1 MKSRNILLYSIVSV
15 LSFWCFVS
23 AVNVDSQIEN
33 ELNKKEQEEMIQKT
47 QDLSEK
53 ITFTQVT
60 SCQDMEKVME
70 DFLETYKR
78 LHPKIEYDYHIYR
91 KGGGDWALNWM
102 VVEETA
108 MVGSIDANTNT
119 FSEQSVSVS
128 SDKWKISDY
137 STTNIQKMWV
147 DEPEILKSNWKYLFY
162 YSEVNYDDKYIS
174 IIKTPTEKDLS
185 DAELVAKIT
194 IPDSLD
200 NIQLFLNWDKLII
213 LGSRYDNK
221 SDSILWSSRTL
232 VIIYDIS
239 DLENLK
245 MEKMTEVYWYF
256 EDARMIDDQ
265 VYLISSVNLDWY
277 EIAWRDRPIKFKDMQ
292 PQLVDVTLR
301 KWSNFLRKI
310 LGWNFMYKK
319 KIVSMPC
326 DSIFYLLPS
335 EETMKE
341 TNTYPSF
348 TLISQI
354 SLSDLSATP
363 KQDLVF
369 GNVDEIHMSQTSLYL
384 PSPIYFSHPIKCKH
398 WGCYSYWSYRDENTL
413 VHKFNL
419 WKTLS
424 YQDSTIIPWT
434 PLNQYSMDEDDD
446 WNFRILT
453 TTWYDQRAT
462 HLSILDNGLKLKWSL
477 LNIEPGENFKSS
489 RYIWDKL
496 YLVTYQNIDPL
507 FVVDMED
514 ITNPKIIWELKI
526 PGYSTYLHPY
536 SDAKNWVQYLIW
548 LGYSTT
554 DNWYWW
560 LKNDNVKVDLYKI
573 DYNWHETAET
583 KCSSL
588 ITKNVDAELTGLCTK
603 ACTKQFC
610 YAEYYDDPDL
620 SSAIKSMWLRSTY
633 CPNIFCQNANDDWK
647 YENLK
652 HYYWDSYN
660 KEMVLIPD
668 VYSVSSS
675 MCNSYDK
682 KYWWKSCNEEQRL
695 YEDCLT
701 KVNPENIAV
710 SVIASYEF
718 TWDSN
723 YSPALDNP
731 RVFVRRSNKQEL
743 VLPMTISTT
752 TQQWTRD
759 NNRRYKYNVFLWL
772 KWLSIK
778 TSTALITEVLSQ
790 NFVEWESDD
799 NYRCRRDSYDAR
811 VWYIDDTYYYLIW
824 GFAWFLNK
832 DWDVVT
838 IGSLE

>member
-1 MKSRNILLYSIVSV
+1 MKSKNV
-15 LSFWCFVS
+15 LFSFVS
-23 AVNVDSQIEN
+23 LIVLWWFSFTYAVNVDSQIED
-33 ELNKKEQEEMIQKT
+33 ELYKKEQEEIVQKS
-47 QDLSEK
+47 QDLNEK

-60 SCQDMEKVME
+60 SCQGMEKVME
-70 DFLETYKR
+70 DFLETYKK
-78 LHPKIEYDYHIYR
+78 LHPKIEYDYRVYR
-91 KGGGDWALNWM
+91 KGVYYEDTAFGMATNGMAVQEINYAADS
-102 VVEETA
+102 VESVE
-108 MVGSIDANTNT
+108 VP
-119 FSEQSVSVS
+119 QSLSV
-128 SDKWKISDY
+128 DKWEISDY

-162 YSEVNYDDKYIS
+162 YSEVDYDDKYIS

-185 DAELVAKIT
+185 DAELVSKIT

-213 LGSRYDNK
+213 LGSRYDSK

-232 VIIYDIS
+232 VIVYDIS

-265 VYLISSVNLDWY
+265 VYLISSINLDWY
-277 EIAWRDRPIKFKDMQ
+277 EIAWRDRPVKFKDMQ

-301 KWSNFLRKI
+301 KGANFFRKI

-341 TNTYPSF
+341 TNTYPNF
-348 TLISQI
+348 TLVSQI

-369 GNVDEIHMSQTSLYL
+369 GNVDEIHMSQISLYL
-384 PSPIYFSHPIKCKH
+384 PSPIYFSKPIRCSH
-398 WGCYSYWSYRDENTL
+398 WWCYSSWSYRDENTL

-453 TTWYDQRAT
+453 TTWYDQKAT
-462 HLSILDNGLKLKWSL
+462 HLSILDNELKLKWSL

-496 YLVTYQNIDPL
+496 YLVTFQNIDPL

-514 ITNPKIIWELKI
+514 ITNPKIIGELKI

-536 SDAKNWVQYLIW
+536 SEAKNWVQYLIW
-548 LGYSTT
+548 IWYSTT
-554 DNWYWW
+554 DNWYGW
-560 LKNDNVKVDLYKI
+560 LKQDNTKVDLYKI
-573 DYNWHETAET
+573 DYNWHETAES
-583 KCSSL
+583 KCGSL
-588 ITKNVDAELTGLCTK
+588 VTKNVDAAATDLCTK
-603 ACTKQFC
+603 VIDGK
-610 YAEYYDDPDL
+610 
-620 SSAIKSMWLRSTY
+620 K
-633 CPNIFCQNANDDWK
+633 
-647 YENLK
+647 
-652 HYYWDSYN
+652 
-660 KEMVLIPD
+660 
-668 VYSVSSS
+668 
-675 MCNSYDK
+675 CNQ
-682 KYWWKSCNEEQRL
+682 EQKM
-695 YEDCLT
+695 YEDCLK

-718 TWDSN
+718 TGDSS

-731 RVFVRRSNKQEL
+731 RVFVRRSNLQEL
-743 VLPMTISTT
+743 VLPMTISTI
-752 TQQWTRD
+752 TQKWTRD
-759 NNRRYKYNVFLWL
+759 NSRKYKYDVFLWL

-790 NFVEWESDD
+790 NFVEWESND
-799 NYRCRRDSYDAR
+799 NYRYRRDSYDAR

-832 DWDVVT
+832 DGDVVT
-838 IGSLE
+838 IGSL

>member
-1 MKSRNILLYSIVSV
+1 MKSRNILLYSIASI
-15 LSFWCFVS
+15 LALWSFVS
-23 AVNVDSQIEN
+23 AVNVDSQIED

-47 QDLSEK
+47 QDLTEK
-53 ITFTQVT
+53 ITFTQVN
-60 SCQDMEKVME
+60 SCQDMGKVME
-70 DFLETYKR
+70 DFLETYKK
-78 LHPKIEYDYHIYR
+78 LHPKIDYDYRIYR
-91 KGGGDWALNWM
+91 KGGMYLEDGIVYETNSFAVQD
-102 VVEETA
+102 VEYA
-108 MVGSIDANTNT
+108 A
-119 FSEQSVSVS
+119 SESVEPSKSLSV
-128 SDKWKISDY
+128 DKWEVSDY

-162 YSEVNYDDKYIS
+162 YSEVNYNDKYIS

-185 DAELVAKIT
+185 DAELVSKIK

-200 NIQLFLNWDKLII
+200 DIQLFLNWDKLVI
-213 LGSRYDNK
+213 LGSRYDRK
-221 SDSILWSSRTL
+221 SDSVLWSNRTL
-232 VIIYDIS
+232 VIVYDIS

-245 MEKMTEVYWYF
+245 MEKMTEVYWRF

-265 VYLISSVNLDWY
+265 LYLISSISLDWY
-277 EIAWRDRPIKFKDMQ
+277 EIAWRDRPIRFKDMQ
-292 PQLVDVTLR
+292 PKLIDVTL
-301 KWSNFLRKI
+301 KKKSGFLQKV
-310 LGWNFMYKK
+310 LGSRFMYDKK
-319 KIVSMPC
+319 VVKMPC

-341 TNTYPSF
+341 TNSYPSF

-384 PSPIYFSHPIKCKH
+384 PSPIYFSKPIKCSH
-398 WGCYSYWSYRDENTL
+398 WWCYSYWSYRDENTL
-413 VHKFNL
+413 IHKFNL

-453 TTWYDQRAT
+453 TTWYDQKAT
-462 HLSILDNGLKLKWSL
+462 HLSILDSELKLKWSL

-536 SDAKNWVQYLIW
+536 SEAKNWVQYLIW
-548 LGYSTT
+548 IWYSTT
-554 DNWYWW
+554 DNWYGG
-560 LKNDNVKVDLYKI
+560 LKQDNTKVDLYKI

-583 KCSSL
+583 KCSAL
-588 ITKNVDAELTGLCTK
+588 ITKNVDAELTDSCTK
-603 ACTKQFC
+603 VETG
-610 YAEYYDDPDL
+610 
-620 SSAIKSMWLRSTY
+620 SIR
-633 CPNIFCQNANDDWK
+633 
-647 YENLK
+647 
-652 HYYWDSYN
+652 
-660 KEMVLIPD
+660 V
-668 VYSVSSS
+668 
-675 MCNSYDK
+675 K
-682 KYWWKSCNEEQRL
+682 KCNEEQRL

-718 TWDSN
+718 TGDSS

-743 VLPMTISTT
+743 VLPMSISTV
-752 TQQWTRD
+752 TQEWTRD
-759 NNRRYKYNVFLWL
+759 NNRNYKYDYFLWL

-778 TSTALITEVLSQ
+778 TSTELIKEVLSQ
-790 NFVEWESDD
+790 NFVDDTTDD
-799 NYRCRRDSYDAR
+799 NYRYRRNSYDAR
-811 VWYIDDTYYYLIW
+811 VWYIDDTYYFLIW
-824 GFAWFLNK
+824 GFAGFLNK

-838 IGSLE
+838 LGSLK